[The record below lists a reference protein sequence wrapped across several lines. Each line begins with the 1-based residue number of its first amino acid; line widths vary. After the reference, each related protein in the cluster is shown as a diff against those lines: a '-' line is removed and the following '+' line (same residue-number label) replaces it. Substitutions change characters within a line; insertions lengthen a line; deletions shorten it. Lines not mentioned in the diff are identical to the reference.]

1 MATERDTSFMKRMKD
16 KQLLSRSTCDSVC
29 SRMPTKVSERRKIM
43 PFNWSVRNVSDYSEI
58 SCATAY
64 KGHREYPVFTVKD
77 SSGFVIEEV
86 QLSSIGDAQWGP
98 LPNTR
103 SKQELGLYLSRIN
116 TWIAHNVTQSI
127 VWMTIPVGLNVI
139 KESNINEWMRRIE
152 VIKDSG
158 YDSYVKFHDL
168 QFNED
173 ELKFEE
179 QIEREVTREDLERR
193 IGLSTNASSY
203 NKREF
208 NALMEKK
215 RAELVS

>member
-1 MATERDTSFMKRMKD
+1 
-16 KQLLSRSTCDSVC
+16 
-29 SRMPTKVSERRKIM
+29 M
-43 PFNWSVRNVSDYSEI
+43 PFNWSVANVFAYSEI
-58 SCATAY
+58 SCATYY

-77 SSGFVIEEV
+77 SSGFVIDEV
-86 QLSSIGDAQWGP
+86 KFTSLGDAQWGP
-98 LPNTR
+98 LPN
-103 SKQELGLYLSRIN
+103 KANEQELGLYLSRIN
-116 TWIAHNVTQSI
+116 AWIAHNVTQSI
-127 VWMTIPVGLNVI
+127 VWMTITVGLNVI

-173 ELKFEE
+173 ELKFED
-179 QIEREVTREDLERR
+179 QIQREVTRKDLERR
-193 IGLSTNASSY
+193 IGLSTNATSY

-215 RAELVS
+215 RAELAS

>member
-1 MATERDTSFMKRMKD
+1 
-16 KQLLSRSTCDSVC
+16 
-29 SRMPTKVSERRKIM
+29 M
-43 PFNWSVRNVSDYSEI
+43 PFNWSVANVSDYSEI

-64 KGHREYPVFTVKD
+64 KGHTEYPVFTVKD